1 LSLDIGLGKDVLV
14 LTLEITLVLT
24 GVIGALLS
32 ITLDLDIVLVLV
44 LALITGFDMTL
55 FSNTLFTLLLKKSI
69 ENMKTK
75 PINSNTKAMDN
86 SIVKGNT
93 KSIVTEKKTMSKQ
106 ASNTHANVPSN
117 VTNEST
123 KTLVI
128 PLAMCQPMSKVLVR
142 LSLINQY

>member
-1 LSLDIGLGKDVLV
+1 MPPFFHPILVIFCLS
-14 LTLEITLVLT
+14 T
-24 GVIGALLS
+24 S
-32 ITLDLDIVLVLV
+32 ISEL
-44 LALITGFDMTL
+44 TL